1 LPRAVAT
8 RATIAEKAYRVIKAQ
23 IISGALPAGQRLM
36 ANLLAGD
43 LDISPTPV
51 KEALLRLQ
59 RDGLVEVESRRWV
72 MVRRFR
78 STEIEHLYEVRNLIE
93 QHALITAFARGQV
106 DATLMVA
113 LEQEQRALLAA
124 LDRRT
129 EAGLIDA
136 LAHDRMLHARLV
148 TLTGNPLM
156 IDWHAQVMTQTHT
169 VRVYSP
175 ANYTPELIH
184 AEHGAILAALGTG
197 DQAGAQAALRR
208 HLARSQTDLIERTV
222 QLGEPAPC

>member
-1 LPRAVAT
+1 VPRAVTT
-8 RATIAEKAYRVIKAQ
+8 RATVAEKAYRAIKAQ
-23 IISGALPAGQRLM
+23 IISGTLPAGQRLL
-36 ANLLAGD
+36 ANVLAGD

-59 RDGLVEVESRRWV
+59 RDGLVEAESRRWV

-78 STEIEHLYEVRNLIE
+78 GAEIEHLYEIRDLIE

-113 LEQEQRALLAA
+113 LEQEQRALLVA
-124 LDRRT
+124 LDRHT
-129 EAGLIDA
+129 EAGLIEA

-148 TLTGNPLM
+148 AMTGNPLM

-175 ANYTPELIH
+175 ASYTPDLIR
-184 AEHGAILAALGTG
+184 AEHGAILAALGAG

-208 HLARSQTDLIERTV
+208 HLARSQADLIARMVT
-222 QLGEPAPC
+222 LGEIKPC